1 MESVDLAFGRHP
13 QYGIVARNI
22 RDLPAGQWMLDR
34 LDFRPVPGHSY
45 LYALADHYRD
55 GRAHTAQAIAT
66 LRKAGFAV
74 DADAEFEPI
83 ERAGQPRQ
91 FSHHGPVAPD
101 VAFAEHPQLGVVAAI
116 DDGARLGGELL
127 EQHGWQ
133 HNAELDIYTLPK
145 SADRSEVLDHVMA
158 ATLAA
163 QRADLLVA
171 VHPEL
176 AQAVTHHRAAQ
187 AAIRRAGT
195 QDSAALRSPVSD
207 AALARSP
214 AASVLPST
222 LTKPAPAADSPG
234 RPVEPHSDISRSR

>member
-1 MESVDLAFGRHP
+1 MEPADLAFGRHP
-13 QYGIVARNI
+13 QYGIVARNT

-34 LDFRPVPGHSY
+34 LDFRRVPDHPH

-74 DADAEFEPI
+74 DADVEFEPI
-83 ERAGQPRQ
+83 EHAAQAEQ
-91 FSHHGPVAPD
+91 FVHYEPVAPD

-133 HNAELDIYTLPK
+133 HHPGLDIYTLPNNI
-145 SADRSEVLDHVMA
+145 DRLQALDHVA
-158 ATLAA
+158 AAALAA

-176 AQAVTHHRAAQ
+176 AQAVTHHRTAQ
-187 AAIRRAGT
+187 ATALHAQHTPEQGSSIS
-195 QDSAALRSPVSD
+195 DS
-207 AALARSP
+207 ALARSP
-214 AASVLPST
+214 AVSALPGT
-222 LTKPAPAADSPG
+222 PTTPAPAADSPA
-234 RPVEPHSDISRSR
+234 RPVDPRRDVSRSR